1 MSSKISLVTFPDDLT
16 QDGLRI
22 CLVGLNQSQTSIIS
36 DSLNLLDYAPDTIIY
51 IWNGENYPWLMDK
64 KLKSDLLIF
73 NAEYENQEL
82 IGYFSAQP
90 NAYYLGNLKTL
101 GIINKR
107 IIHDVDQL
115 ILILKES
122 IIKYEQQFE

>member
-1 MSSKISLVTFPDDLT
+1 MSNKISLVSFPDDLN
-16 QDGLRI
+16 QDSLRI
-22 CLVGLNQSQTSIIS
+22 CLIGLNQSQTSIIS

-51 IWNGENYPWLMDK
+51 VWNGEDYSWLMDK
-64 KLKSDLLIF
+64 KLKSELLIF

-82 IGYFSAQP
+82 VGYFSAHT

-101 GIINKR
+101 SIINKR
-107 IIHDVDQL
+107 VIHDVDQL

-122 IIKYEQQFE
+122 IIKYEQQFA